1 MDIKAYLE
9 ADLRFKKAFSL
20 TELLIV
26 LVILSVVFAA
36 TMPIVTKRKLSNPD
50 FESQT
55 IWKYV
60 KDDDNLDSYYDVGSK
75 GYPAVAYIGLDPS
88 YKQEGGGTVP
98 ANSGKLTIKASAH
111 ATPYVD
117 SGKPQAGIQRQIQ
130 FRYGDGMTGT
140 LFADDYNLLLGAGYT
155 KLLSYDGYIPKEND
169 NKSHNTILG
178 LHTADNISRISGST
192 IIGNNSMTQND
203 AYSHEYLTVVGN
215 FSANKDKLSGPN
227 VFVGHSTGGIP
238 YVESSFGRNSGS
250 DGRSTAQGHNVN
262 INNVAVGYGAL
273 SEVPDGVEVNNNV
286 FIGYNTGGYSY
297 SKDSNHDSSG
307 DYISNNVVIGTP
319 YRMRQ
324 ARNNTIIG
332 YNTFE
337 ARNPVMQNLT
347 AIGYNA
353 CSSVDVSGNNIS
365 RTCIGTNAGHFVSN
379 PDYTTDIINTD
390 GNGETLKSDVKDDRI
405 FIGSAPEPYKVQGF
419 KIAFPGRSVIEI
431 HNIPQTYD
439 SKNKIAPGATV
450 VFNSNLVV
458 RGKYFTSNNGDGIDS
473 KYYIGGEKNPLINIT
488 GSASNGGVD
497 PVCSTSDEVRP
508 PRSVGRW
515 ASPRRRRFTR
525 LTDKRNLFHRRYVHK
540 DERTIVNPVSTAV
553 MQMFDPDK
561 DKDSADVCFQKSVV
575 NPYKCF
581 NGEFTENVFPKLYSD
596 ERLKTDISDSNIG
609 LNEVL
614 KLKPYNYVF
623 KADNTKT
630 PQVGV
635 LAQDL
640 IKIFPKSVFKGD
652 DGFFR
657 IRWDEM
663 FYSVVNAI
671 KELNAKIEKI
681 ASDVSKLEK
690 SVLQIGNNQKVLKKR
705 IAELNSKA
713 ARLEHK

>member
-178 LHTADNISRISGST
+178 LHTADNISKISGST
-192 IIGNNSMTQND
+192 IIGNNSLTQND

-238 YVESSFGRNSGS
+238 YVESSSK
-250 DGRSTAQGHNVN
+250 GHNFN

-273 SEVPDGVEVNNNV
+273 SNVPDGVEVNNNV

-307 DYISNNVVIGTP
+307 DYISNNVVIGSP

-337 ARNPVMQNLT
+337 GRNPVMQNLT

-365 RTCIGTNAGHFVSN
+365 RTCIGTNAGHKVSN
-379 PDYTTDIINTD
+379 PDYWVQDVNGEHKYYYNNKSYDIINSYGD
-390 GNGETLKSDVKDDRI
+390 GKTLKNDVKDDRI

-431 HNIPQTYD
+431 HNIPVTY
-439 SKNKIAPGATV
+439 SKTTAPGATV

-473 KYYIGGEKNPLINIT
+473 KYYIGGEKNYL
-488 GSASNGGVD
+488 NGIGWYQPDKNETLTKEKICV
-497 PVCSTSDEVRP
+497 
-508 PRSVGRW
+508 
-515 ASPRRRRFTR
+515 AQRRVTTHRRFKCY
-525 LTDKRNLFHRRYVHK
+525 KRQKV
-540 DERTIVNPVSTAV
+540 TNPVSSAA
-553 MQMFDPDK
+553 MSIDGYCKQ
-561 DKDSADVCFQKSVV
+561 DSLHPYICFKYNLMGHKIPS
-575 NPYKCF
+575 
-581 NGEFTENVFPKLYSD
+581 LYSD

-609 LNEVL
+609 LNDVL
-614 KLKPYNYVF
+614 KLRPYNYVF

-681 ASDVSKLEK
+681 ASDISKLEK